1 VADEQQ
7 RIFVLLDHLERRRN
21 TFDQS
26 MWQAPG
32 LTIAAQAF
40 LLTVLT
46 DSGIST
52 TARACILAAGIS
64 AVSAAILSLLRLRAR
79 EVEYSEPIAYYA
91 KAAGI
96 DDPRNIYQGRRIS
109 LEKHGPSYGLTD
121 SCGAGRV
128 GISDRS

>member
-79 EVEYSEPIAYYA
+79 EVEYSEAIAYYA

-109 LEKHGPSYGLTD
+109 LEKHGPSSWLD
-121 SCGAGRV
+121 RLLRRWAGW
-128 GISDRS
+128 DQ